1 LISNTPESNGFF
13 RLEATTARYSRLPG
27 RLIVKTPRL
36 FNQLVYVFL
45 LSVVADG
52 ERTVSF
58 EINQTVRAAAYVVAA
73 NRLHQ
78 AKLQYWGAK

>member
-27 RLIVKTPRL
+27 RLIVKTPRF
-36 FNQLVYVFL
+36 FNQMVHVFCQAWL
-45 LSVVADG
+45 
-52 ERTVSF
+52 RTVK
-58 EINQTVRAAAYVVAA
+58 EQDQLRLNQTVRAAADVVAA
-73 NRLHQ
+73 NRLLQ